1 MKHTLKNLIPETE
14 EEIQA
19 VNDLLEKMR
28 KEKAHEEKVQFY
40 KKSIRYEIARAMGE
54 LGLEETKR
62 IVRLLNA
69 ELREFK

>member
-1 MKHTLKNLIPETE
+1 MTNILRMTTPETE

-54 LGLEETKR
+54 LGLEETKK
-62 IVRLLNA
+62 IVRLLSA
-69 ELREFK
+69 ELREF

>member
-1 MKHTLKNLIPETE
+1 MTNILQMTTPETE

-28 KEKAHEEKVQFY
+28 KEKAHKEKVQFY

-54 LGLEETKR
+54 LGIEETKK
-62 IVRLLNA
+62 IVRLLSA
-69 ELREFK
+69 ELREF

>member
-1 MKHTLKNLIPETE
+1 MTKILRMTTPETE

-54 LGLEETKR
+54 LGLEETKK

-69 ELREFK
+69 ELREF

>member
-1 MKHTLKNLIPETE
+1 MTNILRMTIPETE

-19 VNDLLEKMR
+19 VNGLLEKMR

-54 LGLEETKR
+54 LGLEEVKR
-62 IVRLLNA
+62 IVRALNR
-69 ELREFK
+69 ELREF